1 MVPTTLSSAR
11 FSLPSSS
18 AAAASFQMSGAS
30 RAELTSV
37 RRFFFSSK
45 SKIPPEILQPLAE
58 VLQAGLKLIQALG
71 IHLSVLKMLF
81 RVTLDSNSF
90 REG

>member
-1 MVPTTLSSAR
+1 
-11 FSLPSSS
+11 
-18 AAAASFQMSGAS
+18 MSGAS

-81 RVTLDSNSF
+81 RVTLDSSSF
-90 REG
+90 RMG